1 MTAQRPIL
9 RNAALAAGLGTPVLL
24 VHGSA
29 SSSAMWTPVIH
40 ALKARFRLIAP
51 DLIGYGRTDAW
62 PEVYELRLD
71 DELRLIEPLIE
82 HLPGGVHVVAHSY
95 GGVVALALACAGRVG
110 IRSLTLIEPV
120 AFHMA
125 RSDAQAW
132 AEVERFSGGFAERMA
147 KGEVDAAMRH
157 FVDYWS
163 SPGTWETMDEG
174 SRAHMRRAA
183 PKIMHE
189 FHAASADPLVD
200 ALRDVAF
207 PVRLIAGDRSPL
219 PVRRI
224 AALIVE
230 RLPNASLR
238 VIAGANH
245 LLPSTH
251 HRVLSEWLL
260 ETLGGDSPTVRP
272 RETGC
277 VKSPSC

>member
-9 RNAALAAGLGTPVLL
+9 RNAVLAAGLGTPVLL
-24 VHGSA
+24 LHGSA

-40 ALKARFRLIAP
+40 ALKAHFRLIAP

-82 HLPGGVHVVAHSY
+82 HLPGNVHVVAHSY
-95 GGVVALALACAGRVG
+95 GGVVALALACGGRVG

-132 AEVERFSGGFAERMA
+132 AEVERFSGAFAERMA

-163 SPGTWETMDEG
+163 IPGTWETMDEG

-189 FHAASADPLVD
+189 FHATSADPRVD
-200 ALRDVAF
+200 VLRDVAF
-207 PVRLIAGDRSPL
+207 PVRLIAGDKSPL

-260 ETLGGDSPTVRP
+260 ETLGGDSPSVRP
-272 RETGC
+272 RESGDP
-277 VKSPSC
+277 VR

>member
-1 MTAQRPIL
+1 MSTQGPIL
-9 RNAALAAGLGTPVLL
+9 RNAVITAGLGTPVLL
-24 VHGSA
+24 LHGSA
-29 SSSAMWTPVIH
+29 SSSAMWTPVIN

-62 PEVYELRLD
+62 PDGYVFGVD

-95 GGVVALALACAGRVG
+95 GGVVALALARAGRVG

-132 AEVERFSGGFAERMA
+132 AEVERFSSGFAERMA
-147 KGEVDAAMRH
+147 KGEVEAAMRH

-163 SPGTWETMDEG
+163 SAGTWNAMDEG
-174 SRAHMRRAA
+174 TRANMRRAA
-183 PKIMHE
+183 PKIMQE
-189 FHAASADPLVD
+189 FHAASADQTVD
-200 ALRDVAF
+200 ALRGVTF
-207 PVRLIAGDRSPL
+207 PVRLIAGDLSPL

-224 AALIVE
+224 AALLAE
-230 RLPNASLR
+230 CLPNASLQ
-238 VIAGANH
+238 VFAGANH

-251 HRVLSEWLL
+251 HRVLSAWLL
-260 ETLGGDSPTVRP
+260 ERL
-272 RETGC
+272 C
-277 VKSPSC
+277 

>member
-1 MTAQRPIL
+1 MSTARPIL
-9 RNAALAAGLGTPVLL
+9 RNAVLAAGFGTPVLL
-24 VHGSA
+24 LHGSA
-29 SSSAMWTPVIH
+29 SSSAMWTPVIN

-62 PEVYELRLD
+62 PDEYEFRVD
-71 DELRLIEPLIE
+71 DELRLIKPLIE
-82 HLPGGVHVVAHSY
+82 HQPGGAHVVAHSY
-95 GGVVALALACAGRVG
+95 GGVVALALARAGRVG

-125 RSDAQAW
+125 RRDPQAW
-132 AEVERFSGGFAERMA
+132 AEVERFSSGFGERMA

-163 SPGTWETMDEG
+163 TVGTWEAMEEST
-174 SRAHMRRAA
+174 RANMRRAA

-189 FHAASADPLVD
+189 FHAASADQAVD

-207 PVRLIAGDRSPL
+207 PVRLIAGDMSPL

-224 AALIVE
+224 AALIAE
-230 RLPNASLR
+230 RLPKASLQ
-238 VIAGANH
+238 VFAGANH

-251 HRVLSEWLL
+251 HRMLSAWLL
-260 ETLGGDSPTVRP
+260 EKLGADTAFP
-272 RETGC
+272 
-277 VKSPSC
+277 

>member
-1 MTAQRPIL
+1 MSTQRPIL
-9 RNAALAAGLGTPVLL
+9 RNAVIAAGLGTPVLL
-24 VHGSA
+24 LHGSA
-29 SSSAMWTPVIH
+29 SSSAMWTPVINS
-40 ALKARFRLIAP
+40 LKARFRLIAP

-62 PEVYELRLD
+62 PDEYEFGLD

-82 HLPGGVHVVAHSY
+82 HQPGGSHIVAHSY
-95 GGVVALALACAGRVG
+95 GGVVALALAHAGRVG

-125 RSDAQAW
+125 RGDPQAW

-147 KGEVDAAMRH
+147 AGDVEAAMRH

-163 SPGTWETMDEG
+163 SAGTWDAMEQGT
-174 SRAHMRRAA
+174 RANMRRAA

-207 PVRLIAGDRSPL
+207 PVRLIAGDMSPL

-224 AALIVE
+224 AALVAE
-230 RLPNASLR
+230 RLPNASLQI
-238 VIAGANH
+238 VAGANH

-251 HRVLSEWLL
+251 HRVLSAWLL
-260 ETLGGDSPTVRP
+260 ENLSDDLVP
-272 RETGC
+272 R
-277 VKSPSC
+277 

>member
-1 MTAQRPIL
+1 MSTQRPIL
-9 RNAALAAGLGTPVLL
+9 RNAVIAAGLGTPVLL
-24 VHGSA
+24 LHGSA
-29 SSSAMWTPVIH
+29 SSSAMWTPVIN

-51 DLIGYGRTDAW
+51 DLIGYGRTDSW
-62 PEVYELRLD
+62 PDGYVFGLD
-71 DELRLIEPLIE
+71 DELRLIEPLVE

-95 GGVVALALACAGRVG
+95 GGVVALALARAGRVG

-120 AFHMA
+120 AFHMT
-125 RSDAQAW
+125 RSDPQAL
-132 AEVERFSGGFAERMA
+132 AEVERFSAGFGERMA
-147 KGEVDAAMRH
+147 KGEVDDAMRH

-163 SPGTWETMDEG
+163 SAGTWDAMEEG
-174 SRAHMRRAA
+174 TRAHMRRAA

-207 PVRLIAGDRSPL
+207 PVRLVAGDVSPL

-230 RLPNASLR
+230 RLPNASLK
-238 VIAGANH
+238 VVEGANH

-251 HRVLSEWLL
+251 HRVLSEWLMK
-260 ETLGGDSPTVRP
+260 TLGVDVPSVRP
-272 RETGC
+272 RESEDPGQ
-277 VKSPSC
+277 